1 MRTASLILLGFFLIG
16 TALPAA
22 AEDTFDAESRLP
34 VKTTADSDAAV
45 PEWYQRFTFRDNL
58 ETRPAWTGSEADR
71 DVEMTFVE
79 SRRWKLRLGLTTRD
93 GRAGFAREEMS
104 AGATFNITPRFSIG
118 GAVSLGAEDFTP
130 TGSKKLN
137 DQELETGIRLQ
148 SAFKF

>member
-1 MRTASLILLGFFLIG
+1 MRFASLILLAFFALAS
-16 TALPAA
+16 ALPASA
-22 AEDTFDAESRLP
+22 QANSAVESRLP
-34 VKTTADSDAAV
+34 VKTTADSEEAV

-58 ETRPAWTGSEADR
+58 ETRPAWTGSEVER
-71 DVEMTFVE
+71 DVQMTFVE

-93 GRAGFAREEMS
+93 GRTGLPREEMS

-130 TGSKKLN
+130 GAGEKLKTQ
-137 DQELETGIRLQ
+137 DLETGIRLQ